1 MSIGKAEPSRG
12 PGVALP
18 TGVTHSKAEPSRRPV
33 AGALRRTP
41 TNREVG
47 IAGVRRRSRPPPI
60 RRRPSRPPRRTMVGE
75 VLAVALLTVLVLGIA
90 GPAHAHPLGNFSVN
104 RFAAVEVGLERVA
117 LRYVVDMAEVP
128 TFQEMTTIDADG
140 DETAAPGEL
149 DAYAQALADRL
160 RDGLSIE
167 IDGRAARLDPAGA
180 TASLLPGQ
188 AGLDVLRVEIR
199 YVAPLARK
207 EASIRFSD
215 SNYSDRVGWR
225 EIVAYGVGGQ
235 GIADSSVPSASA
247 SDELRAY
254 PEDLLSSPLRVTGAS
269 IEADPAAPA
278 FAGGR
283 KTTPDGTVSSLG
295 RIGESLSALLGRNA
309 SPLLIATSLALA
321 LGAGALHALGP
332 GHGKTIM
339 AAYLVGAEGRVRHA
353 LSVGVAVSLMHT
365 ASVVALGLA
374 TLWASSLFPPES
386 VLPWL
391 SLVSGVVVLALGA
404 WLLEQRLRARRA
416 SSNEATHH
424 HSHGHEEHSHHGL
437 DAGHT
442 HPHRRPEGSL
452 MSWKGL
458 GAIAVSG
465 GLLPS
470 PTALV
475 VLLGAVALHRVA
487 LGVAMVGA
495 FSVGLAAAL
504 TGVGILV
511 LKARDAAARR
521 FGLGMGTA
529 LGIASATTILVLGTV
544 LTTKAVIS
552 L

>member
-1 MSIGKAEPSRG
+1 M
-12 PGVALP
+12 
-18 TGVTHSKAEPSRRPV
+18 RP
-33 AGALRRTP
+33 
-41 TNREVG
+41 
-47 IAGVRRRSRPPPI
+47 
-60 RRRPSRPPRRTMVGE
+60 RPSRPPRGTMVGA
-75 VLAVALLTVLVLGIA
+75 VLAVALLTLCVLGVA

-104 RFAAVEVGLERVA
+104 RFAGVEVGLERVA

-140 DETAAPGEL
+140 DETAAPAEL
-149 DAYAQALADRL
+149 DAYARALGVRL
-160 RDGLSIE
+160 RDGLSLE
-167 IDGRAARLDPAGA
+167 IDGRAARLEPAGA
-180 TASLLPGQ
+180 TASLHSGQ
-188 AGLDVLRVEIR
+188 AGLDVLRVELR

-207 EASIRFSD
+207 DASIRFAD
-215 SNYSDRVGWR
+215 SNYSDRIGWR

-254 PEDLLSSPLRVTGAS
+254 PEDLLSSPLRLTGAS
-269 IEADPAAPA
+269 VEADPGAPA
-278 FAGGR
+278 FVGS
-283 KTTPDGTVSSLG
+283 KETSPDGTFSSLG

-309 SPLLIATSLALA
+309 SPLLIATALSLA

-404 WLLEQRLRARRA
+404 WLLEQRLRAWR

-424 HSHGHEEHSHHGL
+424 HSHGHEDHSHHGL
-437 DAGHT
+437 DGGHGHPHT
-442 HPHRRPEGSL
+442 HHHRRPEGSL

-521 FGLGMGTA
+521 FGRGMGTA
-529 LGIASATTILVLGTV
+529 LGIASATAILLLGTV

>member
-1 MSIGKAEPSRG
+1 M
-12 PGVALP
+12 
-18 TGVTHSKAEPSRRPV
+18 TDSKAEPSRRSGTALP
-33 AGALRRTP
+33 AGQ
-41 TNREVG
+41 
-47 IAGVRRRSRPPPI
+47 
-60 RRRPSRPPRRTMVGE
+60 PSRPPRRTTVGAG
-75 VLAVALLTVLVLGIA
+75 LAVALLTVLVLSVA

-140 DETAAPGEL
+140 DERAAPDEL
-149 DAYAQALADRL
+149 DAYAHALGDRL
-160 RDGLSIE
+160 RDGLRLE
-167 IDGRAARLDPAGA
+167 IDGRVIRLDPAGA
-180 TASLLPGQ
+180 TASLRSGQ

-199 YVAPLARK
+199 YVAPLSRND
-207 EASIRFSD
+207 ASIGFAD

-225 EIVAYGVGGQ
+225 EVVAYGVGGQ

-269 IEADPAAPA
+269 IEADPRAPA
-278 FAGGR
+278 FVGG
-283 KTTPDGTVSSLG
+283 KEASPDEAISSLG
-295 RIGESLSALLGRNA
+295 RIGESLSALLGRDA
-309 SPLLIATSLALA
+309 SPFLVATALALA

-365 ASVVALGLA
+365 ASVVALGLV

-404 WLLEQRLRARRA
+404 WLLERRLRTRTSA
-416 SSNEATHH
+416 SEAPHD
-424 HSHGHEEHSHHGL
+424 HSHGHEEPSHLGLDRHSH
-437 DAGHT
+437 
-442 HPHRRPEGSL
+442 PHVHHHHQPEGSL

-458 GAIAVSG
+458 GAIAISG

-495 FSVGLAAAL
+495 FSLGLAAAL

-529 LGIASATTILVLGTV
+529 LGIASATAILLLGTV
-544 LTTKAVIS
+544 LTAKAVIS

>member
-1 MSIGKAEPSRG
+1 VLG
-12 PGVALP
+12 
-18 TGVTHSKAEPSRRPV
+18 
-33 AGALRRTP
+33 AG
-41 TNREVG
+41 
-47 IAGVRRRSRPPPI
+47 
-60 RRRPSRPPRRTMVGE
+60 
-75 VLAVALLTVLVLGIA
+75 LAVALLTVLVFGVA
-90 GPAHAHPLGNFSVN
+90 GAAHAHPLGNFSVN

-140 DETAAPGEL
+140 DETATPAEL
-149 DAYAQALADRL
+149 NVYAHDLGVRL
-160 RDGLSIE
+160 RHGLHLE
-167 IDGRAARLDPAGA
+167 IDGRPARLDPAGA
-180 TASLLPGQ
+180 TASLRSGQ

-199 YVAPLARK
+199 YVAPLAR
-207 EASIRFSD
+207 EDASIRFAD
-215 SNYSDRVGWR
+215 SNYSDRIGWR

-235 GIADSSVPSASA
+235 GIAGSSVPSASA

-254 PEDLLSSPLRVTGAS
+254 PEDLLSSPLRLTGAS
-269 IEADPAAPA
+269 IEADPGAPA
-278 FAGGR
+278 FVGG
-283 KTTPDGTVSSLG
+283 KETSPDGTVSSLG

-309 SPLLIATSLALA
+309 SPLLIATALSLA

-404 WLLEQRLRARRA
+404 WLLAQRLRARR

-437 DAGHT
+437 EGGHSHPHT
-442 HPHRRPEGSL
+442 HHHRRPEGSL

-475 VLLGAVALHRVA
+475 VLLGAVAVHRVA

-521 FGLGMGTA
+521 FGRGMGTA
-529 LGIASATTILVLGTV
+529 LGIASATAILVLGTV
-544 LTTKAVIS
+544 LTSKAVIS
-552 L
+552 LWGSG

>member
-1 MSIGKAEPSRG
+1 M
-12 PGVALP
+12 
-18 TGVTHSKAEPSRRPV
+18 
-33 AGALRRTP
+33 
-41 TNREVG
+41 
-47 IAGVRRRSRPPPI
+47 RRRSRPRPI
-60 RRRPSRPPRRTMVGE
+60 RPRPSRPPRGTVLGAG
-75 VLAVALLTVLVLGIA
+75 LAVALLTVLVLGMA

-149 DAYAQALADRL
+149 DAYAHVLAVRL
-160 RDGLSIE
+160 REGLSIE

-225 EIVAYGVGGQ
+225 EVVAYGVGGQ

-278 FAGGR
+278 FAGG
-283 KTTPDGTVSSLG
+283 KETSPDGTVSSLG

-309 SPLLIATSLALA
+309 SPLLIATALALA

-437 DAGHT
+437 DAGHG
-442 HPHRRPEGSL
+442 HPHTHHDRRPERSL
-452 MSWKGL
+452 TSWKGL

-465 GLLPS
+465 GLPGRAARGGCPPS
-470 PTALV
+470 GRPRSGDGGCVQRRARCGSHGGWNPRSEGEGCRRAPVRTRDGDCARHRIG
-475 VLLGAVALHRVA
+475 LGH
-487 LGVAMVGA
+487 
-495 FSVGLAAAL
+495 LAA
-504 TGVGILV
+504 GDCSHHQGRYQPVGQWVGSRQKGWEMWTRLP
-511 LKARDAAARR
+511 RR
-521 FGLGMGTA
+521 FHMR
-529 LGIASATTILVLGTV
+529 ASP
-544 LTTKAVIS
+544 S
-552 L
+552 ESP

>member
-1 MSIGKAEPSRG
+1 M
-12 PGVALP
+12 
-18 TGVTHSKAEPSRRPV
+18 RP
-33 AGALRRTP
+33 
-41 TNREVG
+41 
-47 IAGVRRRSRPPPI
+47 
-60 RRRPSRPPRRTMVGE
+60 RPSRPPRGTMVGE
-75 VLAVALLTVLVLGIA
+75 VLAVAMLLTVLVFGVA
-90 GPAHAHPLGNFSVN
+90 GAAHAHPLGNFSVN

-128 TFQEMTTIDADG
+128 TFQEMATIDADG
-140 DETAAPGEL
+140 DETAAPAEL
-149 DAYAQALADRL
+149 DAYARALGVRL
-160 RDGLSIE
+160 RDGLSLE
-167 IDGRAARLDPAGA
+167 IDGRVARLEPAGA
-180 TASLLPGQ
+180 SASLRAGQ
-188 AGLDVLRVEIR
+188 AGLDVLRVELR

-207 EASIRFSD
+207 EASIRFAD
-215 SNYSDRVGWR
+215 SNYSDRIGWR
-225 EIVAYGVGGQ
+225 EVVACGVGGQ
-235 GIADSSVPSASA
+235 GIADSSVPSVSA

-269 IEADPAAPA
+269 IEADPRAPA
-278 FAGGR
+278 VVGG
-283 KTTPDGTVSSLG
+283 KEASPDGTVSSLG

-309 SPLLIATSLALA
+309 SPLLIATALSLA

-404 WLLEQRLRARRA
+404 WLLEQRLRARA
-416 SSNEATHH
+416 SSRKAPHH
-424 HSHGHEEHSHHGL
+424 HSHGHDEHSHLGGHGHP
-437 DAGHT
+437 HT
-442 HPHRRPEGSL
+442 HHHHGPEGSL

-495 FSVGLAAAL
+495 FSIGLAAAL

-521 FGLGMGTA
+521 FGRGMGAA
-529 LGIASATTILVLGTV
+529 LGIASATAILLLGTA
-544 LTTKAVIS
+544 LTTRAVIS